1 MMSVKFEFLS
11 YKEPFELNDKRVGL
25 VFRTKLIFKGQKFI
39 ISESHWTSLKQDG
52 IENYSYNLTDVFT
65 SDDDFNNLWS
75 EVISG
80 ATSTEEA
87 LIFLE
92 DYLKFLG
99 EQG

>member
-1 MMSVKFEFLS
+1 MMNDKFEFLS
-11 YKEPFELNDKRVGL
+11 YKEPFELNDNRIGV

-39 ISESHWTSLKQDG
+39 ISESHWTSLKQDD

-65 SDDDFNNLWS
+65 SDDDFNNLWT

-80 ATSTEEA
+80 ASSTEDS
-87 LIFLE
+87 LKLLE